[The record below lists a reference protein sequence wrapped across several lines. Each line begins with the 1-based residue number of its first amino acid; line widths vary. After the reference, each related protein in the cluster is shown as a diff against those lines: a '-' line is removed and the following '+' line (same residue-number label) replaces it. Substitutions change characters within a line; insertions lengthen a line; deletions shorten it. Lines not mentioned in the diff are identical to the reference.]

1 MNENK
6 NENTKPAG
14 EKEKKELTPQQLQRR
29 KKMIVFPLLFLLF
42 VGSMWLIF
50 APKDGDKGEE
60 QKDGFNTNLPTPGG
74 SEIISDKRDAYMQ
87 EAMQNKRQDKMRSLQ
102 DFAFALGEDGG
113 QESAAERAARE
124 ERMLR
129 QSSELTSEA
138 QSSNGNSS
146 ASRSNAFHSSATAY
160 EDINRNLGSWYN
172 EPATEVDE
180 QAELELQWRVQEL
193 ERKLQEKSEADEQL
207 ELIEKSYAIASRY
220 MPTGGQTAPADAQ
233 PEVSASAVLRSGKPV
248 AVPVTQ
254 VRSNVV
260 SLLAAPIPDSVF
272 VEEYSKERNWGFQ
285 TVAGSEAVETKN
297 SINACV
303 YKTVTLTDGQE
314 VQIRILEAMR
324 AGEVLLPANTIVT
337 GTAQINGERM
347 NITIG
352 AVQHKGNVIPVEL
365 LVYDLDGGQGISV
378 PGSEELNAIK
388 EVVAN
393 MGTGMGSSITI
404 TDDAGSQLLADL
416 GRSAIQGASSY
427 VGKKMRTVKVTLKAG
442 HRILLLPPLK

>member
-1 MNENK
+1 MNGNK
-6 NENTKPAG
+6 NENNKPIG

-42 VGSMWLIF
+42 AGSMWLIF
-50 APKDGDKGEE
+50 APKGGEATEE
-60 QKDGFNTNLPTPGG
+60 QKDGFNTNLPSPGESG
-74 SEIISDKRDAYMQ
+74 IISNKRDAYMQ
-87 EAMQNKRQDKMRSLQ
+87 EAMQSKRQDKMRSLQ
-102 DFAFALGEDGG
+102 DFAFALGEDGER
-113 QESAAERAARE
+113 QDEEERAARE

-129 QSSELTSEA
+129 QSSEPVSEA
-138 QSSNGNSS
+138 QYPNSTSS
-146 ASRSNAFHSSATAY
+146 ASRSNAFHTSAAAY

-172 EPATEVDE
+172 EPATGTGE
-180 QAELELQWRVQEL
+180 QVQLELESRVQEL
-193 ERKLQEKSEADEQL
+193 ERKLQEKNEANEQL

-220 MPTGGQTAPADAQ
+220 MPSSGQTATADAQ
-233 PEVSASAVLRSGKPV
+233 PAVVAPAVSRGGKPT

-254 VRSNVV
+254 VRNNVV
-260 SLLAAPIPDSVF
+260 SLLAAPMSDSVF
-272 VEEYSKERNWGFQ
+272 VEEYGRERNWGFQ
-285 TVAGSEAVETKN
+285 TAAGSETVETKN
-297 SINACV
+297 SISACV
-303 YKTVTLTDGQE
+303 YKTVTLTNGQE
-314 VQIRILEAMR
+314 VQIRILEPMR
-324 AGEVLLPANTIVT
+324 AGEVLLPANTVVT

-365 LVYDLDGGQGISV
+365 SVYDLDGGQGVSV

-388 EVVAN
+388 EVAAN

-427 VGKKMRTVKVTLKAG
+427 VGKKMRTVKVTLKSG
-442 HRILLLPPLK
+442 YRVLLLPPLK

>member
-6 NENTKPAG
+6 NENNKPAG
-14 EKEKKELTPQQLQRR
+14 EKEKKELTPQELQRR

-50 APKDGDKGEE
+50 APKGGEAGEE
-60 QKDGFNTNLPTPGG
+60 QKDGFNTNLPTPNESG
-74 SEIISDKRDAYMQ
+74 IISDKRDAYMQ
-87 EAMQNKRQDKMRSLQ
+87 EAMQNKKQDKMRSLQ
-102 DFAFALGEDGG
+102 DFAFALGEDG
-113 QESAAERAARE
+113 EKENE
-124 ERMLR
+124 EEQRILR
-129 QSSELTSEA
+129 QSSELVSET
-138 QSSNGNSS
+138 QYQGNTPS
-146 ASRSNAFHSSATAY
+146 ASRGNAFQTSATAY
-160 EDINRNLGSWYN
+160 EDINRQLGHWYE
-172 EPATEVDE
+172 EPVTEVDE
-180 QAELELQWRVQEL
+180 QVQLELESRVQEL

-220 MPTGGQTAPADAQ
+220 MPAGQTTATEAQPVSAPA
-233 PEVSASAVLRSGKPV
+233 VSRSGKPV
-248 AVPVTQ
+248 VVPVTQ

-260 SLLAAPIPDSVF
+260 SLLAAPMPDSVF

-285 TVAGSEAVETKN
+285 TAAGSETVETKN

-303 YKTVTLTDGQE
+303 YKTVTLTNGQE
-314 VQIRILEAMR
+314 IQIRILEPMR
-324 AGEVLLPANTIVT
+324 VGEVLLPANTIVT

-347 NITIG
+347 NISIN
-352 AVQHKGNVIPVEL
+352 AVQYKGNVMPVEL
-365 LVYDLDGGQGISV
+365 LVYDLDGGQGVSV

-388 EVVAN
+388 EVAAN

-442 HRILLLPPLK
+442 HRVLLLPPLK

>member
-1 MNENK
+1 MDENK

-29 KKMIVFPLLFLLF
+29 KKMVVFPLLFLLF

-50 APKDGDKGEE
+50 APKGGGKREE
-60 QKDGFNTNLPTPGG
+60 QKDGFNTNLPVPGESG
-74 SEIISDKRDAYMQ
+74 IISDKRDAYMQ
-87 EAMQNKRQDKMRSLQ
+87 EAMQDKQKAKMRSLQ
-102 DFAFALGEDGG
+102 DFAFALGEDGQ
-113 QESAAERAARE
+113 QENEEERAARE

-129 QSSELTSEA
+129 KSSNLADEA
-138 QSSNGNSS
+138 QHSAGSSP
-146 ASRSNAFHSSATAY
+146 RSNAFRSSATAY
-160 EDINRNLGSWYN
+160 EDINRNLGSWY
-172 EPATEVDE
+172 EQPATEADE
-180 QAELELQWRVQEL
+180 QAQLELQWRVQEL

-220 MPTGGQTAPADAQ
+220 MPQTAQGTSEAQSQPAVVA
-233 PEVSASAVLRSGKPV
+233 PAASRGGKPV

-254 VRSNVV
+254 VRNNVV
-260 SLLAAPIPDSVF
+260 SLLAAPMPDSVF

-285 TVAGSEAVETKN
+285 TAAGSEAVETKN

-303 YKTVTLTDGQE
+303 YKTVTLTNGQE
-314 VQIRILEAMR
+314 IQIRILEAMR
-324 AGEVLLPANTIVT
+324 VGEILLPANTIVT

-352 AVQHKGNVIPVEL
+352 AVQYKGNVIPVEL
-365 LVYDLDGGQGISV
+365 LVYDLDGGQGVSV
-378 PGSEELNAIK
+378 PGSEELNAVK
-388 EVVAN
+388 EVAAN

-442 HRILLLPPLK
+442 HRVLLLPPLK

>member
-6 NENTKPAG
+6 NENNKPAG

-50 APKDGDKGEE
+50 APKGGEAGEE
-60 QKDGFNTNLPTPGG
+60 HKDGFNTNLPSPGESG
-74 SEIISDKRDAYMQ
+74 IISDKRDAYMQ
-87 EAMQNKRQDKMRSLQ
+87 EAMQNKQQAKMRSLQ
-102 DFAFALGEDGG
+102 DFAFALGEDGQ
-113 QESAAERAARE
+113 QESAEERAARE

-129 QSSELTSEA
+129 QSSELVSEA
-138 QSSNGNSS
+138 QYPVGNSS
-146 ASRSNAFHSSATAY
+146 ASRGNAFHSSATAY
-160 EDINRNLGSWYN
+160 EDINRQLGHWYE
-172 EPATEVDE
+172 EPVTEVDE
-180 QAELELQWRVQEL
+180 QVQLELESRVQEL

-220 MPTGGQTAPADAQ
+220 MPAGQTTATEAQPVSAPA
-233 PEVSASAVLRSGKPV
+233 VSRSGKPV
-248 AVPVTQ
+248 VVPVTQ

-260 SLLAAPIPDSVF
+260 SLLAAPMPDSVF

-285 TVAGSEAVETKN
+285 TAAGSETVETKN

-303 YKTVTLTDGQE
+303 YKTVTLTNGQE
-314 VQIRILEAMR
+314 IQIRILEPMR
-324 AGEVLLPANTIVT
+324 VGEVLLPTNTIVT

-347 NITIG
+347 NISIN
-352 AVQHKGNVIPVEL
+352 AVQYKGNVMPVEL
-365 LVYDLDGGQGISV
+365 LVYDLDGGQGVSV

-388 EVVAN
+388 EVAAN

-442 HRILLLPPLK
+442 HRVLLLSPLK